1 MLEKERGRSP
11 LFGRESRAE
20 KLKQEVRGNSLVPL
34 ATLAAIYGGARPV
47 AERLLYDDELRD
59 NIRTF
64 IESAR
69 KIYDEVS
76 GEDLDDIVA
85 KLWDDDKLRSQVEA
99 AAEAVQQGS
108 KRVRGE
114 RVRGGGGGGFGT
126 LLLIIVAA
134 LGFLFLYPKTGPQAR
149 SIAKDIIGNLR
160 S

>member
-1 MLEKERGRSP
+1 M
-11 LFGRESRAE
+11 FGSESRAE
-20 KLKQEVRGNSLVPL
+20 KLKREARDGSFVPV

-47 AERLLYDDELRD
+47 AERLLYDDDLRD

-64 IESAR
+64 IDSAR

-85 KLWDDDKLRSQVEA
+85 KLWDDNKLRSQVEA

-114 RVRGGGGGGFGT
+114 RVRGGGGGFGT
-126 LLLIIVAA
+126 LLLIVVAA

>member
-1 MLEKERGRSP
+1 MLEIERGRSP

-20 KLKQEVRGNSLVPL
+20 KLTLEGRGNSLVPL

-47 AERLLYDDELRD
+47 AERLLYDDDLRD

-64 IESAR
+64 IDSAR

-114 RVRGGGGGGFGT
+114 RIRGGGGGFGT
-126 LLLIIVAA
+126 LLLILAAA

>member
-1 MLEKERGRSP
+1 M
-11 LFGRESRAE
+11 FGSKSRAE
-20 KLKQEVRGNSLVPL
+20 KLKREARDGSLVPA

-47 AERLLYDDELRD
+47 AERLLYDDDLRD

-114 RVRGGGGGGFGT
+114 RVRGGGGGFGT
-126 LLLIIVAA
+126 LLLIIAAA

>member
-1 MLEKERGRSP
+1 M
-11 LFGRESRAE
+11 FGRESRAE
-20 KLKQEVRGNSLVPL
+20 KLKKEARDGSFVPA

-76 GEDLDDIVA
+76 GEDLDDIVT

-114 RVRGGGGGGFGT
+114 RVKGGGGGFGT
-126 LLLIIVAA
+126 LLLIVAAA

>member
-1 MLEKERGRSP
+1 M
-11 LFGRESRAE
+11 FGRKSRAE
-20 KLKQEVRGNSLVPL
+20 KFKQEVRGNSLVPV

-47 AERLLYDDELRD
+47 AERLLYDDDLRD

-69 KIYDEVS
+69 RIYDEIS
-76 GEDLDDIVA
+76 GEDLDDIVS

-108 KRVRGE
+108 KRMRGE
-114 RVRGGGGGGFGT
+114 KVRGGGGGFGT
-126 LLLIIVAA
+126 LLLILAAA

-149 SIAKDIIGNLR
+149 SIAKDIIGTLR

>member
-1 MLEKERGRSP
+1 

-20 KLKQEVRGNSLVPL
+20 KLKREARDGSFVPV
-34 ATLAAIYGGARPV
+34 AALAAIYGGARPV
-47 AERLLYDDELRD
+47 AERLLYDDDLRD

-85 KLWDDDKLRSQVEA
+85 KLWDDNKLRSQVEA

-114 RVRGGGGGGFGT
+114 RVRGGGGGFGT
-126 LLLIIVAA
+126 LLLIVAAA

>member
-1 MLEKERGRSP
+1 MEKGRSP
-11 LFGRESRAE
+11 LFGRESRAK
-20 KLKQEVRGNSLVPL
+20 KLTQEGRGNSLVPL
-34 ATLAAIYGGARPV
+34 ATLAAVYGGARPV
-47 AERLLYDDELRD
+47 AERLLYDDDLRD

-76 GEDLDDIVA
+76 GEDLDDIVT

-114 RVRGGGGGGFGT
+114 RVRGGGGGFGT
-126 LLLIIVAA
+126 LLLIVAAA